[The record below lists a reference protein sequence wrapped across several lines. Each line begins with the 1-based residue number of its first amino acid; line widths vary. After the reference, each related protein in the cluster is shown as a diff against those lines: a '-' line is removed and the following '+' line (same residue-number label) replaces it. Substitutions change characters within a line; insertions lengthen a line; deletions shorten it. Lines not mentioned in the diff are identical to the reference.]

1 MLLVAVVA
9 SGLAQQSSDSQRT
22 GGEDSTRTDRRLNN
36 LRRFRNRN
44 RANKETENS
53 EARESGRGAVSRSR
67 LANQDKIAERRR
79 ELLQRNGV
87 SRRRKV
93 VKTEVNEIPEEQTKK
108 PVQNIRIRTTTEK
121 SIEVIPVERITNNDQ
136 EIISAALD
144 YDVEEEKTP
153 FTGLSEVRPL
163 SRPSGFRS
171 SNEQVFCLNSNLIFN
186 VTFKIVSVKFKKTT
200 AAPEEKDFAPTQAP
214 RRRFQPNRNSVRKG
228 LLGRRPATQ
237 APAAPEVE
245 TTTKV
250 ILLSQASDA
259 LKALL
264 KTATANEAVEV
275 PAEVQTNAVD
285 EDLPEDAKSAVLE
298 MEEDNG
304 HIKATPAPRGR
315 ARGDRR
321 RVRVNIRGRGQQR
334 PRTEDSEDTEAPRQS
349 TGSRR
354 DRFRSFPARQ
364 GGSRDIGSRPSGIRN
379 RIVTPRTQTTQRV
392 EAVEV
397 VAPVTEAATEATR
410 FEARPTVAAPVV
422 NTPARIPDF
431 KIFDDFEGFTFPTP
445 VRAPPTTA
453 APARQAAEVPR
464 SQASPVPVPGQSQF
478 TLQQNFVRQQPQ
490 QFAPAPVQQ
499 PQPQRA
505 QPVPQPQPAPVQR
518 PQTPLRPAPVPQ
530 AVPARQPVPQQTV
543 FAQQP
548 QQPAPAQPQRVQ
560 PFVAFNNQQFQSLTP
575 QQPQQPQAAN
585 RFQPQAAAPQQAG
598 SFNLLNPSN
607 FQAFDAQFGGSVPT
621 NNARPVSASNIFA
634 QPQSALLQGRD
645 VLVNPFSGQQ
655 PSVFG
660 QQQNLFGQQPA
671 TSNNFQA
678 FRSG

>member
-1 MLLVAVVA
+1 MGSRAMAVKLILVVLLVAVVA
-9 SGLAQQSSDSQRT
+9 SGLAQQSSDRQRT
-22 GGEDSTRTDRRLNN
+22 GGEDSSRSDRRLNN

-44 RANKETENS
+44 RSNKETEDS
-53 EARESGRGAVSRSR
+53 SDARPSARGTASRSR
-67 LANQDKIAERRR
+67 LADQDKIAERRR
-79 ELLQRNGV
+79 QLLQRNGV

-108 PVQNIRIRTTTEK
+108 PIQNIRIRTTTEK

-136 EIISAALD
+136 EIINAALD
-144 YDVEEEKTP
+144 NYVEEEKTL
-153 FTGLSEVRPL
+153 FSGVSEVRPL

-171 SNEQVFCLNSNLIFN
+171 SNEQ
-186 VTFKIVSVKFKKTT
+186 IVSVKFKKTT

-214 RRRFQPNRNSVRKG
+214 RRRFQPNRNTLRKG
-228 LLGRRPATQ
+228 LLGRRPATR
-237 APAAPEVE
+237 APTPEIE

-264 KTATANEAVEV
+264 KTANEDEAVEV
-275 PAEVQTNAVD
+275 PAEVQTNVLD
-285 EDLPEDAKSAVLE
+285 ENLPEDAEAAVLE

-315 ARGDRR
+315 SRGDRR
-321 RVRVNIRGRGQQR
+321 RVRVNLRGRGQQR
-334 PRTEDSEDTEAPRQS
+334 VRTEDSEDTEAPRQS
-349 TGSRR
+349 SGSRR

-364 GGSRDIGSRPSGIRN
+364 GGSRDIGRPSGARN

-410 FEARPTVAAPVV
+410 FEARPTVSAPVV

-431 KIFDDFEGFTFPTP
+431 KIFDDFEGFTFPSP

-453 APARQAAEVPR
+453 SPAIQAAEVPR

-478 TLQQNFVRQQPQ
+478 TLQQNFVPQ
-490 QFAPAPVQQ
+490 QVAPAPVQPQ
-499 PQPQRA
+499 QFVPQPQTIQRP
-505 QPVPQPQPAPVQR
+505 QPVPQPQTVPVQR
-518 PQTPLRPAPVPQ
+518 PQ
-530 AVPARQPVPQQTV
+530 AVPARQPVPQQQTV

-548 QQPAPAQPQRVQ
+548 QQPAQPQRVQ

-575 QQPQQPQAAN
+575 QQPQQPQAAPAAN
-585 RFQPQAAAPQQAG
+585 RFQPQTAAPQPQAG

-607 FQAFDAQFGGSVPT
+607 FQAFDAQFGGSVPS

>member
-1 MLLVAVVA
+1 MAVKLILVVLLVAVVA

-44 RANKETENS
+44 RSNKETENS

-93 VKTEVNEIPEEQTKK
+93 VKTEVNEIPEEQTKA
-108 PVQNIRIRTTTEK
+108 PVQNIRIRTTTKK

-144 YDVEEEKTP
+144 YEVEEEKTP
-153 FTGLSEVRPL
+153 FSGLSEVRPV

-171 SNEQVFCLNSNLIFN
+171 SNEQ
-186 VTFKIVSVKFKKTT
+186 IVSVKFVKKTT
-200 AAPEEKDFAPTQAP
+200 AAPEEEKDFAPTQAP
-214 RRRFQPNRNSVRKG
+214 RRRFQPNRNLVRKG
-228 LLGRRPATQ
+228 LLGRRPAT
-237 APAAPEVE
+237 PEIE

-264 KTATANEAVEV
+264 QTANANEAVEV
-275 PAEVQTNAVD
+275 PAEVNTNAVD
-285 EDLPEDAKSAVLE
+285 EDLPEEAEAAVLE

-321 RVRVNIRGRGQQR
+321 RVRVNTRGRGQQK
-334 PRTEDSEDTEAPRQS
+334 PKTEDSEDTEAPRQS
-349 TGSRR
+349 PGSRG

-364 GGSRDIGSRPSGIRN
+364 GGGRNIGRRPSGNRN

-410 FEARPTVAAPVV
+410 FESRPTVSAPVV

-445 VRAPPTTA
+445 VRAPPTS
-453 APARQAAEVPR
+453 APQAAEVPR
-464 SQASPVPVPGQSQF
+464 SQASPAPVPGQSQF
-478 TLQQNFVRQQPQ
+478 TLQQNFVPRQPQ
-490 QFAPAPVQQ
+490 QFAPAPT
-499 PQPQRA
+499 PA
-505 QPVPQPQPAPVQR
+505 PVPQPQQAQPQPVPVQR
-518 PQTPLRPAPVPQ
+518 PQTPLRPASLPQ
-530 AVPARQPVPQQTV
+530 AVPARQAVPQQQTV

-548 QQPAPAQPQRVQ
+548 QQPQQPAQPQRVQ
-560 PFVAFNNQQFQSLTP
+560 PFVSFNNQQFQPLTP
-575 QQPQQPQAAN
+575 RQPQPQAAAPAAN
-585 RFQPQAAAPQQAG
+585 RFQPQAAAAPQQQQAG

-655 PSVFG
+655 QPTVFG